1 MEHGR
6 AASINVISPAA
17 SVTAIVL
24 FDDGFAGELKHGIEP
39 GVVIAFYLIACA
51 VEIDAGGGDGTDLE
65 AAGVAG
71 VNLAVETLL
80 QRPGGEMAADLID
93 RRQPALICQPP
104 LPWSSFALLL

>member
-1 MEHGR
+1 M
-6 AASINVISPAA
+6 
-17 SVTAIVL
+17 
-24 FDDGFAGELKHGIEP
+24 
-39 GVVIAFYLIACA
+39 FYLIACA

-93 RRQPALICQPP
+93 RRQRQR
-104 LPWSSFALLL
+104 